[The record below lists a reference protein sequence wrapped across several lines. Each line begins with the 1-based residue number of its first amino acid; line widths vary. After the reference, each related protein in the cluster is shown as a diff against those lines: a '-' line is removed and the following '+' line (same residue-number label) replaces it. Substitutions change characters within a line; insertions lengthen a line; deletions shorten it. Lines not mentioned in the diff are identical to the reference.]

1 MSQQIFVNLPIKDL
15 NKSVE
20 FFTKLGYTFNAQFTN
35 ENATCMI
42 ISENI
47 FAMLL
52 VEPYFKSFTGRE
64 ICDMTK
70 CNEVLLALSVE
81 SKDKVNEML
90 DKVIAAGG
98 KEFTEAKD
106 HGFMYTRNF
115 QDLDGHVWEIFWM
128 DAAAVK

>member
-35 ENATCMI
+35 ENATCMV